1 MLSYPAKISKNGGF
15 FLVSFRDFYG
25 GVPVAQGKTYEEALA
40 MATDWLLSVATIAKE
55 KQEALPKPSSAK
67 NGEILIE
74 MPELADIK
82 PALIRS

>member
-25 GVPVAQGKTYEEALA
+25 EEPVTQGKTYEEALT

-55 KQEALPKPSSAK
+55 KQGELPQPSPAN
-67 NGEILIE
+67 NGEVLIE
-74 MPELADIK
+74 MPQSADFK

>member
-1 MLSYPAKISKNGGF
+1 MLFYPSKISKSEGF

-25 GVPVAQGKTYEEALA
+25 EEPVTQGKTYEEALA

-55 KQEALPKPSSAK
+55 KQEELPHPSPAN
-67 NGEILIE
+67 NGEVLIE
-74 MPELADIK
+74 MPQSADFT